1 MSLHGCRAGIQRAR
15 PHTLRSLLQY
25 WALPVLANVAN
36 LDGGTKHTH
45 TPKAKEKTRCRVWL
59 QGLRWGGAWVQ
70 ASGGLNY
77 TVHGLMR
84 VWERGRRY
92 FKTPCSSGRGRCRT
106 MCLSLCGTPT
116 SEMSNAGLV
125 GPDPAPNH
133 SDWPTRAVCA
143 PRWFCRSEGVAGA
156 LSFKCLEKRAVPGP
170 LSLTGPSQR
179 SGWEITRGIS
189 GSGKSTPP
197 SDRRR
202 HGIFANTDGHLSF
215 CERGAGSRTIPC
227 KPCFYVGRQ
236 SSGGSE
242 TPACTGNMWV
252 KQVNWHPALPM
263 VDQVAASFG

>member
-1 MSLHGCRAGIQRAR
+1 MVSSRNPKGKTTHPSFIAA
-15 PHTLRSLLQY
+15 
-25 WALPVLANVAN
+25 VL
-36 LDGGTKHTH
+36 GPPCCCECGKSRWETKQTH
-45 TPKAKEKTRCRVWL
+45 TPKAKGKTRCRVWL

-70 ASGGLNY
+70 APGGLNY

-179 SGWEITRGIS
+179 SGWEDHSRHIGLGEKYTAFGQTTTR
-189 GSGKSTPP
+189 
-197 SDRRR
+197 DFCQ
-202 HGIFANTDGHLSF
+202 HG
-215 CERGAGSRTIPC
+215 
-227 KPCFYVGRQ
+227 
-236 SSGGSE
+236 
-242 TPACTGNMWV
+242 W
-252 KQVNWHPALPM
+252 
-263 VDQVAASFG
+263 ASFLL

>member
-1 MSLHGCRAGIQRAR
+1 MGVEPESKGQDHTPFVHCCNTGSSLF
-15 PHTLRSLLQY
+15 LRMWQISMGKQ
-25 WALPVLANVAN
+25 N
-36 LDGGTKHTH
+36 THTH
-45 TPKAKEKTRCRVWL
+45 RRPKKKPAAESGSR
-59 QGLRWGGAWVQ
+59 G
-70 ASGGLNY
+70 SGGEELGSRHQEDLTTQY
-77 TVHGLMR
+77 MALCGFGSVGGDTSRPLAPRDEDGVG
-84 VWERGRRY
+84 
-92 FKTPCSSGRGRCRT
+92 P